1 MLGVGL
7 LLTFVV
13 ILYEVACKRH
23 PSHHYQNYRY
33 RLLPRPGQLWHC
45 NLPVNHFT
53 NFIFCLAKLGII
65 VSYFYICDRTNF
77 FMKENKYFTPINFWL
92 PVLYITVRVQQLMSK
107 TQSIISGRG
116 SFLHGGVILHQ
127 HHAQGPD

>member
-1 MLGVGL
+1 MGL

-33 RLLPRPGQLWHC
+33 RLLPRPGQLWQC

-92 PVLYITVRVQQLMSK
+92 PVLYITVRVLQMMSK
-107 TQSIISGRG
+107 TQSISIS
-116 SFLHGGVILHQ
+116 
-127 HHAQGPD
+127 

>member
-13 ILYEVACKRH
+13 IVYEVACKRH

-92 PVLYITVRVQQLMSK
+92 PVLYITVRVQQMMIK
-107 TQSIISGRG
+107 TLSIISGRG